1 MVSARCKLYIDI
13 YLHLALSYISK
24 ITNQKAFYIIII
36 MAIKP
41 YLCNMIQ
48 EDFKFYKPCKEL
60 QPYIRYYWVFKSN
73 QPLNTLTFPIGC
85 PQIIFH
91 KQTPL
96 YIPELKTS
104 QSEFSI
110 SGQVNYPSHL
120 YADGNV
126 EMIVVV
132 FQPYVL
138 KAFLNMPISLLH
150 NQEISGYDIENA
162 KLKQLAAQIFN
173 YEDTNSCITIIEQ
186 WLLSRIT
193 DALTS
198 KTTCNLKRI
207 ASAIQQLF
215 TMPTISVTELA
226 STVCLSKKQF
236 ERLFNELVGANPKE
250 YARIVRFQKSLKLLQ
265 YYTEDANLAQIAYQ
279 CGYADQSHFIRE
291 FKQFSGYTPLS
302 LLNVCKPYY
311 DLFNNPI

>member
-1 MVSARCKLYIDI
+1 MTR
-13 YLHLALSYISK
+13 
-24 ITNQKAFYIIII
+24 
-36 MAIKP
+36 
-41 YLCNMIQ
+41 
-48 EDFKFYKPCKEL
+48 EDFKFYKPCKLL

-96 YIPELKTS
+96 YIPELKTA
-104 QSEFSI
+104 QSEFTI

-138 KAFLNMPISLLH
+138 KAFLNLPISLLH
-150 NQEISGYDIENA
+150 NQEVSGYDLES
-162 KLKQLAAQIFN
+162 KHLKKLAAQIFDCEN
-173 YEDTNSCITIIEQ
+173 TNLCITVIEQ
-186 WLLSRIT
+186 WLLSQIAN
-193 DALTS
+193 ALTS
-198 KTTCNLKRI
+198 KTTCNLERI
-207 ASAIQQLF
+207 AAAIQQLLA
-215 TMPTISVTELA
+215 MPAIPVTELA
-226 STVCLSKKQF
+226 STACLSKKQF

-250 YARIVRFQKSLKLLQ
+250 YARVVRFQKSLKLLQ
-265 YYTEDANLAQIAYQ
+265 HYTEDANLAQLAYQ

-302 LLNVCKPYY
+302 LLNVCKPYS

>member
-1 MVSARCKLYIDI
+1 
-13 YLHLALSYISK
+13 
-24 ITNQKAFYIIII
+24 
-36 MAIKP
+36 
-41 YLCNMIQ
+41 MIQ
-48 EDFKFYKPCKEL
+48 EDFQFYKPCKEL
-60 QPYIRYYWVFKSN
+60 QPYVRYYWVFKSN

-96 YIPELKTS
+96 YIPELNTA
-104 QSEFSI
+104 QSEFTI

-120 YADGNV
+120 CADGNV

-138 KAFLNMPISLLH
+138 KAFLNLPISLLH
-150 NQEISGYDIENA
+150 NQEVSGYDFEN
-162 KLKQLAAQIFN
+162 KNLKQLAAQIFDCEN
-173 YEDTNSCITIIEQ
+173 ASLCISIIEQ
-186 WLLSRIT
+186 WLLLQIA

-198 KTTCNLKRI
+198 KTAYNIQRITATIKRLFVMP
-207 ASAIQQLF
+207 AI
-215 TMPTISVTELA
+215 PVTELA
-226 STVCLSKKQF
+226 SIACLGKKQF

-265 YYTEDANLAQIAYQ
+265 HYSEDTNLAQLAYK

-302 LLNVCKPYY
+302 LLNVCKPYS
-311 DLFNNPI
+311 DLFNNPT

>member
-1 MVSARCKLYIDI
+1 
-13 YLHLALSYISK
+13 
-24 ITNQKAFYIIII
+24 
-36 MAIKP
+36 
-41 YLCNMIQ
+41 MIQ

-60 QPYIRYYWVFKSN
+60 QPYVRYYWVFKSN

-96 YIPELKTS
+96 YIPELKTA
-104 QSEFSI
+104 QSEFTI

-132 FQPYVL
+132 FQPYTL
-138 KAFLNMPISLLH
+138 KAFLNLPISLLH
-150 NQEISGYDIENA
+150 NQEVSGYDLEKNLPISLLHNQEVSGYDLEN
-162 KLKQLAAQIFN
+162 KYLKQLAAQIFN
-173 YEDTNSCITIIEQ
+173 CENTNLCIAIIEQ
-186 WLLSRIT
+186 WLLSQIV
-193 DALTS
+193 DVLTS
-198 KTTCNLKRI
+198 KTAYNIKRI
-207 ASAIQQLF
+207 TAAIKRLF
-215 TMPTISVTELA
+215 VMPAISVTELA
-226 STVCLSKKQF
+226 SIACLGKKQF

-265 YYTEDANLAQIAYQ
+265 HCSEDTNQAQLAYQ

-302 LLNVCKPYY
+302 LLNVYEPYS
-311 DLFNNPI
+311 DLFNNPA

>member
-1 MVSARCKLYIDI
+1 MTL
-13 YLHLALSYISK
+13 
-24 ITNQKAFYIIII
+24 TNFQ
-36 MAIKP
+36 
-41 YLCNMIQ
+41 
-48 EDFKFYKPCKEL
+48 FYKPCKEL

-96 YIPELKTS
+96 YIPELRTV
-104 QSEFSI
+104 QSEFTV

-132 FQPYVL
+132 FQPYTL
-138 KAFLNMPISLLH
+138 KAFLNLPISLLQ
-150 NQEISGYDIENA
+150 NQEVSGYDLES
-162 KLKQLAAQIFN
+162 KYLKQLATQIFDCEN
-173 YEDTNSCITIIEQ
+173 TNLCISLIEQ
-186 WLLSRIT
+186 WLLSQIA
-193 DALTS
+193 DVLTS
-198 KTTCNLKRI
+198 KTAYNIKRI
-207 ASAIQQLF
+207 TAAIKQLF
-215 TMPTISVTELA
+215 AISATPVTELA
-226 STVCLSKKQF
+226 SVACLSKKQF
-236 ERLFNELVGANPKE
+236 ERLFNEVVGVNPKE

-265 YYTEDANLAQIAYQ
+265 HCSEDANQAQLAYQ

-302 LLNVCKPYY
+302 LLNVCKPYS
-311 DLFNNPI
+311 DLFNNPT

>member
-1 MVSARCKLYIDI
+1 
-13 YLHLALSYISK
+13 
-24 ITNQKAFYIIII
+24 
-36 MAIKP
+36 
-41 YLCNMIQ
+41 MIQ
-48 EDFKFYKPCKEL
+48 GDFKFYKPCKLL

-138 KAFLNMPISLLH
+138 KAFLNLPVSLLH
-150 NQEISGYDIENA
+150 NQEISGYDLENA

-186 WLLSRIT
+186 WLLSRII

-215 TMPTISVTELA
+215 TVPTISVTELA

-265 YYTEDANLAQIAYQ
+265 HYTEDANLAQIAYQ

-302 LLNVCKPYY
+302 LLNVCKPYS